1 MQQLAALLS
10 ATPAETFDQL
20 RLAYDEKVSM
30 SDHNELIEDD
40 RNDPVSSKSP
50 TASPPSSYHRITVNS
65 TANSS
70 FTIENILS
78 SSPQRRNHGDDHQHQ
93 QLDKYDNE
101 LRHHTANES
110 LRISHST
117 TSMPVQMLP
126 ALPIS
131 RAFYGTCP
139 LLQINILPFIFC
151 GHNDSQP

>member
-20 RLAYDEKVSM
+20 RLAYDETLSVSNY
-30 SDHNELIEDD
+30 NELIEDD
-40 RNDPVSSKSP
+40 HNDPMTSKSP
-50 TASPPSSYHRITVNS
+50 PTSPPASYHPITVTS
-65 TANSS
+65 TAISS

-101 LRHHTANES
+101 LRHQTAHEN
-110 LRISHST
+110 LRMSHST
-117 TSMPVQMLP
+117 TSMAVQMLP

-131 RAFYGTCP
+131 RAFYG
-139 LLQINILPFIFC
+139 
-151 GHNDSQP
+151 